1 MNVIDLKNRYFRAF
15 TMPEVALAVGV
26 VAFGLVAVF
35 SVLPFG
41 LVYGVVRLCTCTS
54 VE

>member
-1 MNVIDLKNRYFRAF
+1 MNVKDVKNRYFRAF

-35 SVLPFG
+35 SVL
-41 LVYGVVRLCTCTS
+41 LVFFTNKIGIFR
-54 VE
+54 